1 MKFDTRDKKP
11 HVFWLLIPTVLAA
24 AAVGILMA
32 RGAQKNALP
41 ICLIMAAFCLSV
53 ICILMH
59 AFREQLKYNPY
70 SYNTIIYVGFSLF
83 TLSVMITYLVLTV
96 RLLQTPGFAGQTD
109 LILHVLLDSAKNYML
124 LSSPFILVFSAALC
138 ISNITLIRREGKSL
152 VNVLGIILSFLLLA
166 GLAFLFCFDR
176 FASGSEREIMIHDLI
191 INLFA
196 AVYLY
201 FECMLIGTI
210 NADAIAARSEPEP
223 DRDFLIIPG
232 CAIRADGTPTPLLK
246 GRIDRALEFAEK
258 QKKLTGRG
266 ITFIASGGK
275 GTDEVISE
283 SACIARYLEERGVPA
298 ERIILEDR
306 SANTFENMKYSKEKI
321 LETGRSGKIAFAT
334 TNYHV
339 FRSGLFARRV
349 KMRAVGMGA
358 PTKWYYWPNAAVREF
373 VGLLTKHR
381 GKQALIL
388 GGLVIAYVVMT
399 VLAYR

>member
-11 HVFWLLIPTVLAA
+11 HVFWLLIPTAVAA
-24 AAVGILMA
+24 ATIGILMA
-32 RGAQKNALP
+32 NGAKKNALP
-41 ICLIMAAFCLSV
+41 ICLVMAAYGLSV

-83 TLSVMITYLVLTV
+83 TLSVTVTYLVIALRLV
-96 RLLQTPGFAGQTD
+96 RSPELAAQPD
-109 LILHVLLDSAKNYML
+109 LILHILLDSAKNYMF
-124 LSSPFILVFSAALC
+124 LSSPFILAFSAALC
-138 ISNITLIRREGKSL
+138 RSNIVLIRREGRSL
-152 VNVLGIILSFLLLA
+152 VNVLGIILSVLLVG
-166 GLAFLFCFDR
+166 GLVFLFFFDR
-176 FASGSEREIMIHDLI
+176 FVSGSEREVMIHDLI
-191 INLFA
+191 ANLFA
-196 AVYLY
+196 AIYLY

-232 CAIRADGTPTPLLK
+232 CAIRADGTPTPLLQ
-246 GRIDRALEFAEK
+246 GRIDRALEFARK
-258 QKKLTGRG
+258 QKELTGRE

-275 GTDEVISE
+275 GTDEMISE
-283 SACIARYLEERGVPA
+283 AACIAQYLKKQGVPD

-306 SANTFENMKYSKEKI
+306 STDTFENMKFSKEKI
-321 LETGRSGKIAFAT
+321 LGTGWSGKIAFAT

-349 KMRAVGMGA
+349 KMRAIGMGA

-388 GGLVIAYVVMT
+388 GGLIICYIVMT
-399 VLAYR
+399 LLAYR

>member
-11 HVFWLLIPTVLAA
+11 HVFWLLIPTAAAA

-32 RGAQKNALP
+32 NGAKKNALP
-41 ICLIMAAFCLSV
+41 ICLVMAAYCLSV

-83 TLSVMITYLVLTV
+83 TLSVMITYLYLVV
-96 RLLQTPGFAGQTD
+96 QLLRAPELASQTD
-109 LILHVLLDSAKNYML
+109 LILHTLLDSAKRYML
-124 LSSPFILVFSAALC
+124 LTSPFLIAFSAALC
-138 ISNITLIRREGKSL
+138 ISNIALIRHEGRSF
-152 VNVLGIILSFLLLA
+152 VNVLGIILSFLLIG
-166 GLAFLFCFDR
+166 GLVFLFFFDR
-176 FASGSEREIMIHDLI
+176 SASGSEREIMIHDLI
-191 INLFA
+191 VNLFA
-196 AVYLY
+196 AIYLY

-232 CAIRADGTPTPLLK
+232 CAIRADGTPTPLLQ
-246 GRIDRALEFAEK
+246 GRIDRALEFARK
-258 QKKLTGRG
+258 QKELTGRD

-275 GTDEVISE
+275 GTDETISE
-283 SACIARYLEERGVPA
+283 AACIVQYLKKQGVPD

-306 SANTFENMKYSKEKI
+306 STDTFENMKFSKEKI
-321 LETGRSGKIAFAT
+321 LSAGRSGKIAFAT

-388 GGLVIAYVVMT
+388 GGLIICCIVMT
-399 VLAYR
+399 LLAYR

>member
-11 HVFWLLIPTVLAA
+11 HVFWLLIPTAVAA
-24 AAVGILMA
+24 AAIGILMA
-32 RGAQKNALP
+32 NGAKKNALP
-41 ICLIMAAFCLSV
+41 ICLVMAAYCLSV

-83 TLSVMITYLVLTV
+83 TLSVMITYLVIALRLV
-96 RLLQTPGFAGQTD
+96 RSPELAAQPD
-109 LILHVLLDSAKNYML
+109 LILHILLDSAKNYMF
-124 LSSPFILVFSAALC
+124 LSSPFILAFSAALC
-138 ISNITLIRREGKSL
+138 RSNIVLIRREGRSL
-152 VNVLGIILSFLLLA
+152 VNVLGIILSVLLVG
-166 GLAFLFCFDR
+166 GLVFLFFFDR
-176 FASGSEREIMIHDLI
+176 FVSGSEREVMIHDLI
-191 INLFA
+191 ANLFA
-196 AVYLY
+196 AIYLY

-223 DRDFLIIPG
+223 DRAFLIIPG
-232 CAIRADGTPTPLLK
+232 CAIRADGTPTPLLQ
-246 GRIDRALEFAEK
+246 GRIDRALEFARK
-258 QKKLTGRG
+258 QKDLTGRD

-275 GTDEVISE
+275 GTDETISE
-283 SACIARYLEERGVPA
+283 AACIAQYLKKQGVPD

-306 SANTFENMKYSKEKI
+306 STDTFENMKFSKEKI
-321 LETGRSGKIAFAT
+321 LATGRSGKIAFST

-388 GGLVIAYVVMT
+388 GGLIICYIVMT
-399 VLAYR
+399 LLAYR

>member
-11 HVFWLLIPTVLAA
+11 HVFWLLIPTAVAA
-24 AAVGILMA
+24 AAVGILTA
-32 RGAQKNALP
+32 NGAEKNALP
-41 ICLIMAAFCLSV
+41 ICLVMAAYCLSV

-83 TLSVMITYLVLTV
+83 TLSVMITYLYLVV
-96 RLLQTPGFAGQTD
+96 QLLRAPELASQTD
-109 LILHVLLDSAKNYML
+109 LILHTLLDSAKRYML
-124 LSSPFILVFSAALC
+124 LTSPFLIAFSAALC
-138 ISNITLIRREGKSL
+138 ISNIALIRHEGRSF
-152 VNVLGIILSFLLLA
+152 VNVLGIILSFLLIG
-166 GLAFLFCFDR
+166 GLVFLFFFDR
-176 FASGSEREIMIHDLI
+176 SASGSEREVMIHDLI
-191 INLFA
+191 VNLFA
-196 AVYLY
+196 AIYLY

-232 CAIRADGTPTPLLK
+232 CAILADGTPTPLLQ
-246 GRIDRALEFAEK
+246 GRIDRALEFARK
-258 QKKLTGRG
+258 QKELTGRD

-275 GTDEVISE
+275 GTDETISE
-283 SACIARYLEERGVPA
+283 AACIVQYLKKQGVPD

-306 SANTFENMKYSKEKI
+306 STDTFENMKFSKEKI
-321 LETGRSGKIAFAT
+321 LSTGRSGKIAFAT

-388 GGLVIAYVVMT
+388 GGLIICYIVMT
-399 VLAYR
+399 LLAYR

>member
-11 HVFWLLIPTVLAA
+11 HVFWLLIPTAVAA
-24 AAVGILMA
+24 AAVGFLTVKDGV
-32 RGAQKNALP
+32 RYALP

-53 ICILMH
+53 IAILMH
-59 AFREQLKYNPY
+59 AYREQLKYNPY

-83 TLSVMITYLVLTV
+83 TLSVLVTYLVLV
-96 RLLQTPGFAGQTD
+96 ARLLRTPELASQTG
-109 LILHVLLDSAKNYML
+109 LILHILMNSAKNYML

-138 ISNITLIRREGKSL
+138 ISNITLIRREGRSL
-152 VNVLGIILSFLLLA
+152 VNVLGIILSVLLV
-166 GLAFLFCFDR
+166 GGIVFLFVFDR
-176 FASGSEREIMIHDLI
+176 YASGSEREVMIHDLI
-191 INLFA
+191 VNLFA

-232 CAIRADGTPTPLLK
+232 CAMRPDGTPTPLLR
-246 GRIDRALEFAEK
+246 GRIDRALEFDRK
-258 QKKLTGRG
+258 QQELTGRKL
-266 ITFIASGGK
+266 TFIASGGK
-275 GTDEVISE
+275 GSDEVMSE
-283 SACIARYLEERGVPA
+283 SACIARCLEEQGIPA

-306 SANTFENMKYSKEKI
+306 STDTFENMKFSKEKI

-349 KMRAVGMGA
+349 KMRAIGMGA

-388 GGLVIAYVVMT
+388 GGLTAFYVVMT
-399 VLAYR
+399 LIVYR

>member
-24 AAVGILMA
+24 AAVT
-32 RGAQKNALP
+32 ALSLQGTERYTLP
-41 ICLIMAAFCLSV
+41 VCLIMAAYCLSV
-53 ICILMH
+53 IVILMH

-83 TLSVMITYLVLTV
+83 TLSVMITYLVLSA
-96 RLLQTPGFAGQTD
+96 RLLRAPELAAQRD
-109 LILHVLLDSAKNYML
+109 LIPSVLLDSAKNYML
-124 LSSPFILVFSAALC
+124 LSSPFILLFSAALC
-138 ISNITLIRREGKSL
+138 VSNVTLIRREGKSL
-152 VNVLGIILSFLLLA
+152 VNVLGIILSFLLVA
-166 GLAFLFCFDR
+166 GLAFLFFFDR
-176 FASGSEREIMIHDLI
+176 FASGSEREVMVHDLI
-191 INLFA
+191 VNLFA

-201 FECMLIGTI
+201 FECMLIGTM

-232 CAIRADGTPTPLLK
+232 CAIRPDGTPTPLLK
-246 GRIDRALEFAEK
+246 GRIDRALEFAAK
-258 QKKLTGRG
+258 QKELTGREL
-266 ITFIASGGK
+266 TFIASGGK
-275 GTDEVISE
+275 GSDETVSE
-283 SACIARYLEERGVPA
+283 AACIARYLEERGVPA

-349 KMRAVGMGA
+349 KMRAIGMGA

-399 VLAYR
+399 VFVYR

>member
-11 HVFWLLIPTVLAA
+11 HVFWLLIPTAVAA
-24 AAVGILMA
+24 AAVGFLTA
-32 RGAQKNALP
+32 RDGVRYALP
-41 ICLIMAAFCLSV
+41 ICLIMAAYCLSV
-53 ICILMH
+53 IIILMH

-83 TLSVMITYLVLTV
+83 TLSVMVTYLVLTV
-96 RLLQTPGFAGQTD
+96 KILRTPELAAQPD
-109 LILHVLLDSAKNYML
+109 LILQILLDSAKNYMMI
-124 LSSPFILVFSAALC
+124 SSPFILVFSAALC
-138 ISNITLIRREGKSL
+138 ISNVTLIRREGKSL
-152 VNVLGIILSFLLLA
+152 ENVLGIILSFLLVA
-166 GLAFLFCFDR
+166 GLAFLFFFDR
-176 FASGSEREIMIHDLI
+176 FASGSKREVMIHDLI
-191 INLFA
+191 VNLFA

-232 CAIRADGTPTPLLK
+232 CAIRPDGTPTPLLR

-258 QKKLTGRG
+258 QKKLTGRE

-283 SACIARYLEERGVPA
+283 SACIARCLKEQGVPA
-298 ERIILEDR
+298 ERIIIEDR
-306 SANTFENMKYSKEKI
+306 SVNTFENMKFSKEKI

-388 GGLVIAYVVMT
+388 GGLAAFYVIMT
-399 VLAYR
+399 LIVYR

>member
-11 HVFWLLIPTVLAA
+11 HVFWLLIPTAVAA
-24 AAVGILMA
+24 AAIGILMA
-32 RGAQKNALP
+32 NGAKKNALP
-41 ICLIMAAFCLSV
+41 ICLVMAAYCLSV

-83 TLSVMITYLVLTV
+83 TLSVMITYLYLVV
-96 RLLQTPGFAGQTD
+96 QLLRAPELASQTD
-109 LILHVLLDSAKNYML
+109 LILRTLLDSAKRYML
-124 LSSPFILVFSAALC
+124 LTSPFLIAFSAALC
-138 ISNITLIRREGKSL
+138 ISNIALIRHEGRSL
-152 VNVLGIILSFLLLA
+152 VNVLGIILSVLLVG
-166 GLAFLFCFDR
+166 GLVFLFFFDR
-176 FASGSEREIMIHDLI
+176 FVSGSEREVMIHDLI
-191 INLFA
+191 ANLFA
-196 AVYLY
+196 AIYLY

-232 CAIRADGTPTPLLK
+232 CAIRTDGTPTPLLQ
-246 GRIDRALEFAEK
+246 GRIDRALEFARK
-258 QKKLTGRG
+258 QKALTGRG

-275 GTDEVISE
+275 GSDEVISE
-283 SACIARYLEERGVPA
+283 AACIAQYLKKQGVPA

-306 SANTFENMKYSKEKI
+306 STNTFENMKFSKEKI
-321 LETGRSGKIAFAT
+321 LETGRSGRIAFAT

-349 KMRAVGMGA
+349 KMRAIGMGA

-388 GGLVIAYVVMT
+388 GGLIVCYIVMT
-399 VLAYR
+399 LLAYR